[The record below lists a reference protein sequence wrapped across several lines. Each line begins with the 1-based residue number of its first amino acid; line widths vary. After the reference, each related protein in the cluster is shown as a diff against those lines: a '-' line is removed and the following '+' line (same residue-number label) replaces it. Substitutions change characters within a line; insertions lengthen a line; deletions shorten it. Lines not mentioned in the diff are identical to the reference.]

1 MRSTALLLRFWR
13 KVHLLVMFNTTLFLS
28 WDMSVNDLTYVIS
41 ILNYFNILPYPH
53 LSLQSTQS
61 QALLD
66 TFSGPLIIVI
76 ALLRVLIYYKNTV
89 DIWIWIYVNNGYCI
103 WTLVATLYSSTMSP
117 ILFISLHTSSRH
129 LHSSACLVDYTSVFL
144 ALN

>member
-1 MRSTALLLRFWR
+1 
-13 KVHLLVMFNTTLFLS
+13 
-28 WDMSVNDLTYVIS
+28 MSVNDLTYVIS

-76 ALLRVLIYYKNTV
+76 ALLRVLIYYKMPLERTEQC
-89 DIWIWIYVNNGYCI
+89 WILYLNFGCNIIQQHHVSH
-103 WTLVATLYSSTMSP
+103 LVHLSSH
-117 ILFISLHTSSRH
+117 IF
-129 LHSSACLVDYTSVFL
+129 
-144 ALN
+144 